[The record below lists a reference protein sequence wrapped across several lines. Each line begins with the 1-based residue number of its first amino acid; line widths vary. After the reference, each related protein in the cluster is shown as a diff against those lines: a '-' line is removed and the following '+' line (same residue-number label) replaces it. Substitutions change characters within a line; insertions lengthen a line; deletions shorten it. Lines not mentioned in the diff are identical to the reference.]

1 MPVESTSVKDA
12 GNIKEIKLTK
22 GTCSMSVKE
31 PNLPEKRAHLS
42 EISENGHNEQQGQCA
57 ENIRVSDPGPSS
69 PLLEKERT
77 KMYAKKAKDWKDLAQ
92 RLLFS
97 ETKSSSTARQK
108 RDHQS
113 EFDYGTENCSLQKK
127 TSSNSL
133 KVNFRK
139 ETSATGSKGS
149 MNSSKDYILF
159 SPTRMA
165 AAAAKKRSGFQQQK
179 ARHGNL
185 SVLTP
190 PPGLDLSS
198 LCSSPTDAGTV
209 VLHSTQLKWMTHPS
223 QNSLR
228 QVVNHNFSLHD
239 AGVYEKHIFLLEL
252 INLHLS
258 SLKIWVSFTV
268 KTQRSKCYL
277 V

>member
-1 MPVESTSVKDA
+1 MIPVDSTSVKDA

-22 GTCSMSVKE
+22 GTCSMSLKE

-42 EISENGHNEQQGQCA
+42 EISENGHNERQGQSA
-57 ENIRVSDPGPSS
+57 ENMRVSDPGPSS
-69 PLLEKERT
+69 PLLEKE
-77 KMYAKKAKDWKDLAQ
+77 MYAKKAKDWKDLAQ

-113 EFDYGTENCSLQKK
+113 DQPTE
-127 TSSNSL
+127 TSNNLL

-139 ETSATGSKGS
+139 KTLATGSKGS

-165 AAAAKKRSGFQQQK
+165 AAAKKRCGFQQQK

-185 SVLTP
+185 SVSVLTP

-209 VLHSTQLKWMTHPS
+209 ILHAT
-223 QNSLR
+223 QNS
-228 QVVNHNFSLHD
+228 F
-239 AGVYEKHIFLLEL
+239 AP
-252 INLHLS
+252 S
-258 SLKIWVSFTV
+258 SQSPF
-268 KTQRSKCYL
+268 
-277 V
+277 